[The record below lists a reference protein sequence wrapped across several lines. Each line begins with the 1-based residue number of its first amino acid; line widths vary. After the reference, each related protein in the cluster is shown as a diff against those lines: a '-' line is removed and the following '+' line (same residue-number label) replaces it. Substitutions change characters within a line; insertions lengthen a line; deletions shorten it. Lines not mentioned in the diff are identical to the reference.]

1 MKKNLSNS
9 SNADGLSIR
18 IFHIEDYDAVVA
30 LWRRTEGVGL
40 NESDT
45 RPAIAAFFRRNP
57 RMSFVA
63 EKNGRIVGAVLCGYD
78 GRRGYLH
85 HLAVSR
91 RHRQRSISRKLVTA
105 CLKKLQKIG
114 VQKCS
119 LFLYASNIAGLKF
132 WRHNGWELRDEIR
145 LMQIRLHKDMGATL
159 E

>member
-1 MKKNLSNS
+1 MKKELSKS
-9 SNADGLSIR
+9 SNNDGIILRVFR
-18 IFHIEDYDAVVA
+18 IDDYDAVVG

-85 HLAVSR
+85 HLAVSK
-91 RHRQRSISRKLVTA
+91 RHRERGIGRQLVHTCLTELRKMD
-105 CLKKLQKIG
+105 I
-114 VQKCS
+114 QKCS
-119 LFLYASNIAGLKF
+119 IFLYASNTAGLKF
-132 WRHNGWELRDEIR
+132 WQRMGWSVRPEIQ
-145 LMQIRLHKDMGATL
+145 LMQIRLDDDRLK
-159 E
+159 